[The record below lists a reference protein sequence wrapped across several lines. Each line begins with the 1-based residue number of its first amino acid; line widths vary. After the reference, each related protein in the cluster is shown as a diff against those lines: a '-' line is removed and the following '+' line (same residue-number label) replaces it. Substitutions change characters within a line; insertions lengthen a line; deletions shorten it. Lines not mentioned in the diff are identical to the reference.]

1 MIDVIMCS
9 YNSEDSIA
17 EAVESVLN
25 QTFEKFNLY
34 VFDDNSQDKTL
45 DILKKYTHDKR
56 LTIISSKNNIGTY
69 AAKNYVLKNL
79 CKSPYVALHDSDD
92 YSEPTRFEKQ
102 FNHLQSSYAA
112 CVGTAVREF
121 WKEGEEPHTVSES
134 EIKNNERTN
143 LYPRNLSRE
152 HLKMI
157 LPTLIDENKYEQ
169 YLKFKFCM
177 NGTIMVRKY
186 VLQELGG
193 WDGKTR
199 IAADTDLFIR
209 ILSKY
214 QIDNLEENLYNR
226 RFHKKSLTSSS
237 STGIDS
243 DVRKK
248 YNLKR
253 KQVVVDSLNKTPT
266 KMDFHYPEFECE
278 IIKCVE

>member
-1 MIDVIMCS
+1 MCS
-9 YNSEDSIA
+9 YNSEETIA

-25 QTFEKFNLY
+25 QTYKKFNLY
-34 VFDDNSQDKTL
+34 LFDDHSQDKTL
-45 DILKKYTHDKR
+45 DILKKYSYDRR
-56 LTIISSKNNIGTY
+56 LTIISSKENIGTY
-69 AAKNYVLKNL
+69 AAKNYILKNF

-102 FNHLQSSYAA
+102 LEHLQLNYAV

-121 WKEGEEPHTVSES
+121 WKDGEEPHTVSEFQ
-134 EIKNNERTN
+134 IKNNERIN

-152 HLKMI
+152 HLKII
-157 LPTLIDENKYEQ
+157 LSSLIDENKYEQ
-169 YLKFKFCM
+169 YLRFKFCM
-177 NGTIMVRKY
+177 NGTVMVRRH

-209 ILSKY
+209 ILSNY

-237 STGIDS
+237 KIGIDS
-243 DVRKK
+243 DIRKK
-248 YNLKR
+248 YNLER
-253 KQVVVDSLNKTPT
+253 KQVIIDSLKKTPT
-266 KMDFHYPEFECE
+266 KMDFYYPNFECE